1 METHRLCQVLPCCW
15 RAQHKIAGLL
25 ASLFCC
31 LSFGKAIAR
40 CTADHLFAS
49 RKKKKENRPRSIL
62 GCFFS
67 LSFFFFFKCNFS
79 CFIVILDF
87 YLITDS
93 SVDVCM
99 GTEAEQK
106 AFLTVVGKRLFA
118 GSTRYTCVLPV
129 TLLEWN
135 KFSQWFLALG
145 RGVVWVS
152 VVRSVDQTLCDVYQ
166 AWLHIFW
173 GRKRRHFFGTC
184 FPSAGF
190 YRRCGLKGGWFSM
203 RLPFL
208 KTVCSNDVS

>member
-1 METHRLCQVLPCCW
+1 M
-15 RAQHKIAGLL
+15 
-25 ASLFCC
+25 
-31 LSFGKAIAR
+31 
-40 CTADHLFAS
+40 
-49 RKKKKENRPRSIL
+49 
-62 GCFFS
+62 
-67 LSFFFFFKCNFS
+67 
-79 CFIVILDF
+79 
-87 YLITDS
+87 ITDS

-184 FPSAGF
+184 FPSLQASIEGVDWKEAGSQCGCRSLKQF
-190 YRRCGLKGGWFSM
+190 VQMMSLKLGQMGRPLKLDVRCCVFSP
-203 RLPFL
+203 LHTSDKWL
-208 KTVCSNDVS
+208 EKLLIIIW